1 MIVKEEFKKKNSKL
15 EFILS
20 VNLNEI
26 LSHFCCKKCQ
36 SKTYAMKRIK
46 KKKRPRRNISAS
58 KMKTRL
64 RLKERTK

>member
-1 MIVKEEFKKKNSKL
+1 MIVKEEFKKKTSKL

-46 KKKRPRRNISAS
+46 KKKDREETFLQV
-58 KMKTRL
+58 K
-64 RLKERTK
+64 